1 LALKINGILPPHITP
16 FNKYEEVDEQA
27 LRRLIHFWLDN
38 GVSGLVTCGSNG
50 EAVYMTREER
60 RKVAEVV
67 VDEVN
72 GKVPVIVGTGAP
84 STRET
89 IHLTKDAKDIGADA
103 ALIVTPYYYTP
114 NEEELYKHYKHIL
127 ETTDFPIVLYSV
139 PKFTGYSL
147 NINVVKRLVEGYSQV
162 VGIKDSSGLV
172 GRISDLIAQV
182 GDRISVLV
190 GTGDIILPGLVM
202 GATGAVVAIAN
213 VAPKLCSN
221 IYNTYLNGDLE
232 NAKRLQNIA
241 NQLNELLIKRFN
253 QISSIKEAL
262 IQLGQPA
269 GLPRKPSLPLDS
281 EACEEIRNFLMKAA
295 FQ

>member
-1 LALKINGILPPHITP
+1 MKINGILPPHITP

-232 NAKRLQNIA
+232 SAKRLQNIA

>member
-1 LALKINGILPPHITP
+1 MKINGILPPHITP